1 MCAWAMRFLEDRIT
15 RIWSVLE
22 DKSAY
27 MGTALIGV
35 VLLLV
40 GYTIKPY
47 PYKVKNR
54 LMVKMLW
61 VKGKAER
68 IAAYTSK
75 IFSKIPIVNAMKKEI
90 KINLQLFLV
99 KDDVIELISDGL
111 ALGIIVV
118 GLAIYCFLN
127 YVGQFWYVKVLVFAI
142 SIFIPYYILLF
153 LFELKKYYL
162 NRQIPHMIDEFRS
175 AFINNGRIRSA
186 FIECSKYI
194 DKGLGKM
201 LVAAADSPNMV
212 VKLKKIQDK
221 LNNMWF
227 NLFLISIV
235 EYKDKGG
242 ELAGQ
247 LYKISRTIGRS
258 IGIEK
263 KKNKRLI
270 LYEGFVVSAAVLSIP
285 TIMWVNST
293 ITGNTPPASV
303 ADVASNITIS
313 RILISSLISLV
324 IIHVLRKF

>member
-1 MCAWAMRFLEDRIT
+1 MQH
-15 RIWSVLE
+15 
-22 DKSAY
+22 
-27 MGTALIGV
+27 
-35 VLLLV
+35 
-40 GYTIKPY
+40 
-47 PYKVKNR
+47 
-54 LMVKMLW
+54 
-61 VKGKAER
+61 
-68 IAAYTSK
+68 TSK

-242 ELAGQ
+242 GIRGQ

-258 IGIEK
+258 IGIE

-293 ITGNTPPASV
+293 ITGNTLRLSCGCGLKHL
-303 ADVASNITIS
+303 TIS
-313 RILISSLISLV
+313 RILIRFINISRYYTCFAEILK
-324 IIHVLRKF
+324 IK